1 MLGAIGIL
9 LGASVI
15 IYLSLK
21 RLNIMITA
29 PLAAFVVILFNR
41 LPIYESLLGGQ
52 ETSYIFALGENMM
65 KFFALFLLG
74 SILGKL
80 MERSGATLA
89 IAQGILRRIGYDK
102 PYAGLFAL
110 FLICSV
116 LTFGGISMYVVL
128 FAVIPLGRSLF
139 KEMNISWSLIQ
150 LPIWLGVAT
159 LTLVMLPGSP
169 SIQNVIPVTYLGTS
183 INAAPIPS
191 ILGAIAST
199 AFGLWFMHYRLQ
211 QSLQKGEVF
220 AEKIIENPVQSA
232 QVAVKSLP
240 SLGRSVLP
248 LLLLTGIAIGGS
260 VLGNDQI
267 KGMIIYIALLSAI
280 LISLIL
286 FWPYLDNPIET
297 LSLGATDSTGAL
309 FATISAVAFGN
320 IIVHSPGF
328 DAIVSGVYSI
338 SDNPYFKLISLNSIM
353 SLITSSSVGTLSII
367 LPKFSKELLQSGAHP
382 ELLHR
387 IACLSVSVFPMG
399 PHSGAVLTFLGLTGL
414 NYKTGYKDSV
424 IVVAVCT
431 AIALVVTLVTGL
443 WLY

>member
-1 MLGAIGIL
+1 MLGALGIL

-29 PLAAFVVILFNR
+29 PLAALVVIIFNR
-41 LPIYESLLGGQ
+41 MPIYESLLGPQ
-52 ETSYIFALGENMM
+52 EYSFISALGENMM

-80 MERSGATLA
+80 MERSGATLS

-102 PYAGLFAL
+102 PYAGLLAL
-110 FLICSV
+110 FLICSI

-183 INAAPIPS
+183 INAAPLPS

-199 AFGLWFMHYRLQ
+199 IFGLWFMHYRLQ

-220 AEKIIENPVQSA
+220 EEEVDLTATPVDA
-232 QVAVKSLP
+232 PIKTLP
-240 SLGRSVLP
+240 SLGCSLLP
-248 LLLLTGIAIGGS
+248 LLLLITVAIGGS
-260 VLGNDQI
+260 MLGNDQV
-267 KGMIIYIALLSAI
+267 KGTIIYVALLSAI
-280 LISLIL
+280 VVSLVL

-297 LSLGATDSTGAL
+297 LFLGATDSTGAL
-309 FATISAVAFGN
+309 FATVSAVAFGSV
-320 IIVHSPGF
+320 IVHSPGF
-328 DAIVSGVYSI
+328 DVIVNKIYAIN
-338 SDNPYFKLISLNSIM
+338 DNPYFKLISLNGIM

-367 LPKFSKELLQSGAHP
+367 LPKFSQELLQSGANP

-424 IVVAVCT
+424 IVVAICT
-431 AIALVVTLVTGL
+431 GLALVVTLMTGL